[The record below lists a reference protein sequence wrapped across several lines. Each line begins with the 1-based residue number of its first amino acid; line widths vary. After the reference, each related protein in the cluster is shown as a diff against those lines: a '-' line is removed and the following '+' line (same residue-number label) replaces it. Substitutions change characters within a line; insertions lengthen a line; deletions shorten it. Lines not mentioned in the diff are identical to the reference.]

1 MLSHNDLQIKAREI
15 QERTAKLVD
24 FVIESAGREESLHNV
39 ERHVFDDLLR
49 IGFEVID
56 MFVALQGDGD
66 LGETVQTP
74 EGRTLHRSEKP
85 KLRRLR
91 TIFGEHHFQ
100 QYVYAA
106 GKGKQIALRPVD
118 ARLQLPAG
126 PCSYLL
132 EEFSQL
138 FCVEEA
144 FGLAGGNIETVFGQE
159 MSVDT
164 LERINRQMAEQAEE
178 FFASRPAPPAEEE
191 GELVVMTADAKG
203 VPMVVEES
211 HDLLPFEDPLEKPG
225 NRKMATLGAI
235 YSVDRYVR
243 APEQVVAALFRDGH
257 EEPLPPRPKPCGK
270 RLMARFTRLNP
281 DDGQAIPG
289 PYPVMSWLCE
299 EARQRDPSGQRPL
312 IRLLDGQ
319 ESLRDASDVFLDQSQ
334 WDRVVDILDIIHVAG
349 RVWKAAHLFHSSK
362 SHQAEKFVRDR
373 LLRILRGQ
381 GAGVVSGLRRM
392 GGRCGLTGQ
401 KKKDLTTI
409 CNYLENN
416 LHRMRYDEYLVAGY
430 PIATGVIEGA
440 CRHLVKDRMERSGM
454 RWVPEGAQAMLHV
467 RAVSLN
473 GQWREYQQYRITKEQ
488 KSLHPYR
495 CLVPQCPNILVG

>member
-1 MLSHNDLQIKAREI
+1 
-15 QERTAKLVD
+15 VD
-24 FVIESAGREESLHNV
+24 FVTESAGQGQPLHDV

-56 MFVALQGDGD
+56 TFVALQGDGN

-85 KLRRLR
+85 KPRRLR

-118 ARLQLPAG
+118 TRLQLPAG

-132 EEFSQL
+132 EDFSQL

-144 FGLAGGNIETVFGQE
+144 FGPAGGNIETVFGQE

-164 LERINRQMAEQAEE
+164 LERINRRMAEEAEE

-235 YSVDRYVR
+235 YTVDRYVR
-243 APEQVVAALFRDGH
+243 TPEQIVSALFRDGQ
-257 EEPLPPRPKPCGK
+257 EEPPPPRPRPGGK

-281 DDGQAIPG
+281 QDGMLIPG
-289 PYPVMSWLCE
+289 PYPVMSWQCE
-299 EARQRDPSGQRPL
+299 QARRRDPSGQRPL
-312 IRLLDGQ
+312 LRLLDGQ
-319 ESLRDASDVFLDQSQ
+319 LSLRDASDVFLDQSQ
-334 WDRVVDILDIIHVAG
+334 WDRLADILDIIHVAG
-349 RVWKAAHLFHSSK
+349 RVWKAAHLLYTPNSR
-362 SHQAEKFVRDR
+362 QAEQFVRER
-373 LLRILRGQ
+373 LLRILRGE
-381 GAGVVSGLRRM
+381 AASVVRGLRRM
-392 GGRCGLTGQ
+392 AGRRRLMGQ

-416 LHRMRYDEYLVAGY
+416 LDRMHYDEYLAAGY

-454 RWVPEGAQAMLHV
+454 RWTPDGAQAMLHV

-473 GQWREYQQYRITKEQ
+473 GQWKEYQQYRIAKEQ
-488 KSLHPYR
+488 QRLYPYR
-495 CLVPQCPNILVG
+495 CLVPQSPNTLAG